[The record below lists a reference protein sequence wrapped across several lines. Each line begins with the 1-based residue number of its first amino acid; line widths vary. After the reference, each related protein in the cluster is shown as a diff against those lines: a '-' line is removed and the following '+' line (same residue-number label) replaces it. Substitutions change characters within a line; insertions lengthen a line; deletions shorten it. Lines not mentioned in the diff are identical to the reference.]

1 MLCFSSHPKDL
12 NSKHVIAFASPQV
25 IAIGQFISLLL
36 CSTGVF
42 AKLLVLKG
50 INLPTTQSLFNYL
63 LLTLVYLPI
72 LAHRGVLLSAL
83 RTHWLFFIFVATV
96 DVEANYVIIKAYQ
109 YTNFTSVQL
118 LDCTTIVWVLLLS
131 RAVLKT
137 RHTWL
142 HYGGVVVALIGTAG
156 IIASDAI
163 QAERESGDQS
173 AGSNPL
179 LGDVL
184 VLVAAVLYAC
194 SNVGEEYTVR
204 VLTKTHFLGL
214 VGLFGTVICGVQA
227 VALELNDLKKVEWTT
242 DVVLLMVGFVV
253 SLFAM

>member
-1 MLCFSSHPKDL
+1 MLHIES
-12 NSKHVIAFASPQV
+12 FAHAGVWRLMPVLVQV

-42 AKLLVLKG
+42 AKLLVLRG
-50 INLPTTQSLFNYL
+50 VNLPTTTSLVNYVL
-63 LLTLVYLPI
+63 LAVVYVPVL
-72 LAHRGVLLSAL
+72 LHRGVFFSAL
-83 RTHWLFFIFVATV
+83 RSHWLFFVLVALV
-96 DVEANYVIIKAYQ
+96 DVEANFVIIKAYQ
-109 YTNFTSVQL
+109 YTSFTSVQL
-118 LDCTTIVWVLLLS
+118 LDCTAIVWVLLLS
-131 RAVLKT
+131 RVVLKT
-137 RHTWL
+137 QHTWL
-142 HYGGVVVALIGTAG
+142 HYLGVVVALVGTAG

-163 QAERESGDQS
+163 QAEQESGDQS
-173 AGSNPL
+173 AGSNPV

-214 VGLFGTVICGVQA
+214 VGLFGTLICGVQA
-227 VALELNDLKKVEWTT
+227 AALELDDLKKVEWTM
-242 DVVLLMVGFVV
+242 DVVFLLVGFVI